1 MGLLALVAIA
11 LYPWVGYVAFLA
23 YKRGEGW
30 LGNTITLVIAYF
42 GALSVAFA
50 VGLSSD
56 PSLKFPLIY
65 RIPLLFA
72 GSFLIGLRWAIAAT
86 PPLPRVVITKQPGGV
101 MEGLPTS
108 TEGHL
113 VVHSDGFWHLFEDNG
128 ELLSLPDAQVLDIRV
143 LRKADRSPAKEEGK
157 QTVTRRPWRALIPW
171 RALLIAAVV
180 LGPGFIWGVLRL
192 FSFT

>member
-1 MGLLALVAIA
+1 
-11 LYPWVGYVAFLA
+11 
-23 YKRGEGW
+23 
-30 LGNTITLVIAYF
+30 
-42 GALSVAFA
+42 
-50 VGLSSD
+50 
-56 PSLKFPLIY
+56 
-65 RIPLLFA
+65 
-72 GSFLIGLRWAIAAT
+72 
-86 PPLPRVVITKQPGGV
+86 

-128 ELLSLPDAQVLDIRV
+128 ELLSLPDAQVLDVRV
-143 LRKADRSPAKEEGK
+143 TRKADRSPAKEEGK

-192 FSFT
+192 FGFT